1 MENKYK
7 KTRNIIVELDL
18 YDDDV
23 VVKAGIVGIV
33 EDIAASEIDNHTKV
47 LLINK
52 VLKLFKNMKLKD
64 PQNIEEAI
72 LDTISFMGLK

>member
-1 MENKYK
+1 MKNNYK

-23 VVKAGIVGIV
+23 VIKAGIVGIV
-33 EDIAASEIDNHTKV
+33 EDIAASEIDYDTKV
-47 LLINK
+47 FLIKK
-52 VLKLFKNMKLKD
+52 VLKLFKNMKFKD

-72 LDTISFMGLK
+72 LDTISFIQLK